1 MNAKTIGIAGVTVPG
16 AVDCLSKIHRLC
28 ADRFPHHHHP
38 RFALDQPDFGVVHQA
53 QDDDRWDLV
62 ADSIV
67 GSLKR
72 LAGAG
77 AELAVIPANTV
88 HLVVDDIRARSP
100 IPLISILDVVAD
112 ACAARGLKR
121 VAILGTRWTMARRLY
136 QAPLAARGIEEVIP
150 DAAQQA
156 AIQRAIFEELVPTGR
171 ASAATLA
178 VLLEVVEAMKAQ
190 GCDGVALACTELPL
204 VLNDANCGV
213 PAIDTTLVLAEAALA
228 AACA

>member
-1 MNAKTIGIAGVTVPG
+1 MHAKTIGIAGVTVPG
-16 AVDCLSKIHRLC
+16 AVDCLSKMHRLC
-28 ADRFPHHHHP
+28 AGRFAAHHHP

-53 QDDDRWDLV
+53 QDDDRWDRV

-67 GSLKR
+67 GSLQR

-88 HLVVDDIRARSP
+88 HLVVDDIRARAP
-100 IPLISILDVVAD
+100 IPLISMLDVVAD

-121 VAILGTRWTMARRLY
+121 VAILGTRWTMARHLY

-150 DAAQQA
+150 DEAQQA
-156 AIQRAIFEELVPTGR
+156 VIQRAIFEELVPSGR
-171 ASAATLA
+171 ASEATLA
-178 VLLEVVEAMKAQ
+178 ALLQVVAAMKAQ

-204 VLNDANCGV
+204 ALNDANCGV
-213 PAIDTTLVLAEAALA
+213 PAIDTTLALAEAAIA
-228 AACA
+228 QACA